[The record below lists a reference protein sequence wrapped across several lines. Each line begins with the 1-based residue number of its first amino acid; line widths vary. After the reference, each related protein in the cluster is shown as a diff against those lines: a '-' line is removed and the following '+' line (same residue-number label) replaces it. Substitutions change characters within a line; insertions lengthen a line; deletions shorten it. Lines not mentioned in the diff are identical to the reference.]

1 MTVMQN
7 EDANL
12 IIIATQVG
20 KRIFITVGTHKID
33 ICKNAQD
40 VTNEISFELTPDG
53 NTSFSM
59 LDFEPS
65 LSKIS
70 KMGIKMKT
78 NKCSIF
84 KNAKR

>member
-12 IIIATQVG
+12 IIIIATQVG
-20 KRIFITVGTHKID
+20 KRIFITVGTHKTD
-33 ICKNAQD
+33 ICKNTQD

-70 KMGIKMKT
+70 KMGIK
-78 NKCSIF
+78 I
-84 KNAKR
+84 